1 MGAGNPTTLVI
12 RGEGG
17 GLTIEDIPT
26 APARREVFDAYV
38 AKGLYRILG
47 LAPEGAEIDEGGDLV
62 VGRVQHADPEKAKAG
77 KVVDVA
83 DLEPYLTGPTDE
95 PAQTAVPSK
104 RASKDAWLEFAVFS
118 LGMDEAAVAS
128 LDKAD
133 LIKAVEAELAP
144 GDEDDD

>member
-47 LAPEGAEIDEGGDLV
+47 LAPEGAEIDRPFGGVGAHHVEQVDDGSGVVAEARLLEELRLRPSGLV
-62 VGRVQHADPEKAKAG
+62 DR
-77 KVVDVA
+77 
-83 DLEPYLTGPTDE
+83 
-95 PAQTAVPSK
+95 S
-104 RASKDAWLEFAVFS
+104 RRS
-118 LGMDEAAVAS
+118 
-128 LDKAD
+128 
-133 LIKAVEAELAP
+133 
-144 GDEDDD
+144 